1 LAPGTPPSAFTERD
15 IPSSPLYE
23 KGSSPAL
30 HLLHFHTMSENINP
44 EGSAIKKLEKKKMK
58 NIEFYRLA
66 QEQ

>member
-1 LAPGTPPSAFTERD
+1 
-15 IPSSPLYE
+15 
-23 KGSSPAL
+23 
-30 HLLHFHTMSENINP
+30 MSENINP